1 MQLRALVVLE
11 VELVEGVVGG
21 RARVAVVVGVAVVEV
36 RRLLLDPLPLDSLVL
51 QLGFVLFEV
60 AGRHLG
66 LAPEAD
72 GVGGGRRPQL
82 PRARL
87 SCAVVRR
94 RGSFV
99 VVVTEMEAVT
109 IQSLLFLCNLR
120 GGESSDVVKVC
131 LIELG
136 TKVHMK
142 VRNHGEGIYPLPY
155 QGLGTGGLF
164 SIVSK

>member
-1 MQLRALVVLE
+1 MVLE
-11 VELVEGVVGG
+11 VKLVEGVVGG

-51 QLGFVLFEV
+51 QLGFVLFETPSP
-60 AGRHLG
+60 RHLG

-109 IQSLLFLCNLR
+109 IQFVLFLCNLSGGGKR
-120 GGESSDVVKVC
+120 GDSA
-131 LIELG
+131 EL
-136 TKVHMK
+136 VN
-142 VRNHGEGIYPLPY
+142 V
-155 QGLGTGGLF
+155 
-164 SIVSK
+164 

>member
-51 QLGFVLFEV
+51 QLGFVLFEA

-120 GGESSDVVKVC
+120 GGESLDVVKVC

-142 VRNHGEGIYPLPY
+142 VRNHGEGPY
-155 QGLGTGGLF
+155 QGLGTIRLF
-164 SIVSK
+164 SIVS

>member
-51 QLGFVLFEV
+51 QLGFVLLEA

-82 PRARL
+82 PHARL

-109 IQSLLFLCNLR
+109 IQSVLLCNLR
-120 GGESSDVVKVC
+120 GGDKKGFLRRGKSMPNRA
-131 LIELG
+131 G
-136 TKVHMK
+136 
-142 VRNHGEGIYPLPY
+142 NEGPHEGLQSRRRPLP
-155 QGLGTGGLF
+155 GTRNMRV
-164 SIVSK
+164 I

>member
-142 VRNHGEGIYPLPY
+142 VRNHGEGPY
-155 QGLGTGGLF
+155 QGLGTGRLF
-164 SIVSK
+164 STVS

>member
-1 MQLRALVVLE
+1 MLE

-51 QLGFVLFEV
+51 QLGFVLLEA

-82 PRARL
+82 PHARL

-109 IQSLLFLCNLR
+109 IQSVLFLCNLTEGGKRSAVLR
-120 GGESSDVVKVC
+120 GSKSLTNRAGNEGPHKGSQSQRRPP
-131 LIELG
+131 LG
-136 TKVHMK
+136 TRDRRV
-142 VRNHGEGIYPLPY
+142 N
-155 QGLGTGGLF
+155 
-164 SIVSK
+164 

>member
-1 MQLRALVVLE
+1 MLE

-51 QLGFVLFEV
+51 QLGFVLLEA

-82 PRARL
+82 PHARF

-109 IQSLLFLCNLR
+109 IQSVLLCNLR
-120 GGESSDVVKVC
+120 GGDKKGFLRRGKSMPNRA
-131 LIELG
+131 G
-136 TKVHMK
+136 
-142 VRNHGEGIYPLPY
+142 NEGPHEGSQSLKRP
-155 QGLGTGGLF
+155 
-164 SIVSK
+164 

>member
-1 MQLRALVVLE
+1 MKLRALVVLE

-51 QLGFVLFEV
+51 QLGFVLLEA

-82 PRARL
+82 PHARL

-131 LIELG
+131 LIELE

-142 VRNHGEGIYPLPY
+142 IRNHGEGHY
-155 QGLGTGGLF
+155 QALGTGRLF
-164 SIVSK
+164 SIVS

>member
-1 MQLRALVVLE
+1 MQLTALVVLE

-51 QLGFVLFEV
+51 QLGFVLFEA

-142 VRNHGEGIYPLPY
+142 VRNYREGPY
-155 QGLGTGGLF
+155 QGLGTGRLF
-164 SIVSK
+164 GIVS

>member
-51 QLGFVLFEV
+51 QLGFVLLE
-60 AGRHLG
+60 APSPRHLG

-82 PRARL
+82 PHARL

-109 IQSLLFLCNLR
+109 IQSLLFLCILR

-142 VRNHGEGIYPLPY
+142 VRNHGESPY
-155 QGLGTGGLF
+155 QGLGTGGLL
-164 SIVSK
+164 SLVS

>member
-1 MQLRALVVLE
+1 MLE

-51 QLGFVLFEV
+51 QLGFVLLEA

-82 PRARL
+82 PHARL

-109 IQSLLFLCNLR
+109 IQSVLLCNLR
-120 GGESSDVVKVC
+120 GGDKKGFLRRGKSMPNRA
-131 LIELG
+131 G
-136 TKVHMK
+136 
-142 VRNHGEGIYPLPY
+142 NEGPHEGSQSLKRP
-155 QGLGTGGLF
+155 
-164 SIVSK
+164 

>member
-1 MQLRALVVLE
+1 MLE

-51 QLGFVLFEV
+51 QLGFVLFEA

-120 GGESSDVVKVC
+120 GGESSADVVKVC

-136 TKVHMK
+136 TKVRMK
-142 VRNHGEGIYPLPY
+142 VRNHGEDPY
-155 QGLGTGGLF
+155 QGLGTGRLF
-164 SIVSK
+164 SIVS

>member
-1 MQLRALVVLE
+1 MVLE

-21 RARVAVVVGVAVVEV
+21 RARVAVVEV

-51 QLGFVLFEV
+51 QLGFVLIEA

-142 VRNHGEGIYPLPY
+142 VCNHGEGHC
-155 QGLGTGGLF
+155 QGLGTGRLF
-164 SIVSK
+164 SIVS